1 MAQETYLKELNMIC
15 EYLNNWFWR
24 EKIAGTFDVT
34 AGSIDV
40 PSLKDGQYYRIIG
53 SVFNEGIHIYPSSDL
68 KAEEFKGE
76 VWAMVI
82 PEDIIALASDL
93 HSWLAEYGTAGS
105 EALSPY
111 SSESFNGYSYSKNA
125 GGGADASGAGANSW
139 QNAFSYRLIP
149 YRRLRGAT

>member
-24 EKIAGTFDVT
+24 DKIAGEFEVSG
-34 AGSIDV
+34 GSITV
-40 PSLKDGQYYRIIG
+40 PSLQNGQYYRIIG
-53 SVFNEGIHIYPSSDL
+53 SVFNEGIHIYPSTDL
-68 KAEEFKGE
+68 KEEDFKGE
-76 VWAMVI
+76 VWSMVI
-82 PEDIIALASDL
+82 PQDIIDLASDL
-93 HSWLAEYGTAGS
+93 HDWLTEYGTASS

-111 SSESFNGYSYSKNA
+111 TSESFNGYSYSKNA
-125 GGGADASGAGANSW
+125 GGGSDASGAGANSW